1 MIITLVGN
9 KLDMESERQV
19 NHEEASQFATLHN
32 LNFAETCAFDLEN
45 IETIFITVLEQIMKK
60 QENGE
65 LDTEN
70 ECSGIYF
77 PNNFASG
84 SKKESKIISIDGDSL
99 KVEPIMKKRKE
110 CCNIF

>member
-1 MIITLVGN
+1 M
-9 KLDMESERQV
+9 
-19 NHEEASQFATLHN
+19 
-32 LNFAETCAFDLEN
+32 
-45 IETIFITVLEQIMKK
+45 
-60 QENGE
+60 
-65 LDTEN
+65 DTEN

-77 PNNFASG
+77 PNNFGSG